1 MLNIQLF
8 ITLTLY
14 FCKMKKSTVT
24 HILLIMT
31 ILSMESCSQSTYN
44 IAEATYQT
52 VSPKCEIEGCNS
64 DRSFLS
70 ERCEYH
76 NSPLYE
82 KSKKIVEKQKRDAE
96 EIKQQKKNLE
106 ELREQKRLESLP
118 EEEREA
124 ARIKK
129 MIEEM

>member
-1 MLNIQLF
+1 MVICFN
-8 ITLTLY
+8 
-14 FCKMKKSTVT
+14 
-24 HILLIMT
+24 
-31 ILSMESCSQSTYN
+31 SCSQSTYN
-44 IAEATYQT
+44 LAETVYQT

-64 DRSFLS
+64 DRSLLS

-76 NSPLYE
+76 GSSLYKE
-82 KSKKIVEKQKRDAE
+82 SKKIVEKQKRDAE